1 MHAHILL
8 HRIAF
13 PLIIIIIAQVKLE
26 EKLRSIVLDVSE
38 RLGRKGV
45 TSAIERKKVSTFHS
59 QHHAETDKV
68 RALVDQRLQADR
80 DVELQAEAKI
90 TEEVRV
96 RKQGRKEERKE
107 SVMER
112 GSETHPIQLLMSCS

>member
-112 GSETHPIQLLMSCS
+112 GSETHPIQLLMSC

>member
-112 GSETHPIQLLMSCS
+112 GSETHPIQLLMFC

>member
-68 RALVDQRLQADR
+68 RALVDQRLQADH

-112 GSETHPIQLLMSCS
+112 GSETHPIQLLMFC

>member
-1 MHAHILL
+1 M
-8 HRIAF
+8 
-13 PLIIIIIAQVKLE
+13 
-26 EKLRSIVLDVSE
+26 LDVSE

-80 DVELQAEAKI
+80 DVEVQAEAKI

-112 GSETHPIQLLMSCS
+112 GSETDPIQLLMSC

>member
-1 MHAHILL
+1 MHEHILL

-96 RKQGRKEERKE
+96 RKQGRKEER
-107 SVMER
+107 SQLW
-112 GSETHPIQLLMSCS
+112 SEGVRHTQFSCLCLVHE

>member
-68 RALVDQRLQADR
+68 RALVDQRLQADH

-112 GSETHPIQLLMSCS
+112 ESETHPIQLLMFC

>member
-112 GSETHPIQLLMSCS
+112 GSETHPIQLFMFC